1 MLILSA
7 KISDFPQFH
16 TIINAYFLG
25 VPTNP
30 LCTCW
35 HAVAVRP
42 QVLIIKIPGWFVF
55 FKLLLLGS
63 RSRSGNQ
70 STEMWPSHLVNL
82 AVSLL
87 AAALGYV
94 CVTQSKAKLAPIPGT
109 CAPHASLSTRVRK
122 RVSALHPE
130 GPGLSVS
137 QDIMRLD
144 TCQVQCEW
152 ITVDKGCRLSKS
164 EIRSKPFLWIS
175 KPDTA
180 YNLFYDSLNRNLS
193 T

>member
-1 MLILSA
+1 MLA
-7 KISDFPQFH
+7 CCGCK
-16 TIINAYFLG
+16 T
-25 VPTNP
+25 
-30 LCTCW
+30 
-35 HAVAVRP
+35 
-42 QVLIIKIPGWFVF
+42 PGSNHGNSRFVCF

-70 STEMWPSHLVNL
+70 STEMWPPHLVNL
-82 AVSLL
+82 AISLL
-87 AAALGYV
+87 ATALGYA

-109 CAPHASLSTRVRK
+109 CAPHSSLSTRVRK
-122 RVSALHPE
+122 RVSALHSE

-137 QDIMRLD
+137 QDIMCLD

-152 ITVDKGCRLSKS
+152 ITLYKGCRLLKS
-164 EIRSKPFLWIS
+164 EIRSTPFLWIS

-180 YNLFYDSLNRNLS
+180 YNLFYDSLNRNLL